1 MTILPVGE
9 SALLV
14 ELPDAPGHRGRP
26 SHAGAAGHAGRH
38 ARADLPGGAATAPA
52 PGAASAGR
60 SRVAASGAVGT
71 VTPIEL
77 YRALTASAPSWVI
90 DLVPAAATVLVT
102 FDRRRVAG
110 PSVREWIARAL
121 QTAVATAPTDVSDA
135 AEVEIVEIPVRYDG
149 ADLVTVADLTGSS
162 VEEVIDAH
170 TEQLWT
176 AAFIGFAPGFAYL
189 QGEDDRLSVPRR
201 ATPRP
206 VVPAGSVAL
215 AAGYCGVYP
224 RESPGG
230 WQLVGSTTATL
241 WDARRAEP
249 ALLVPGSLVR
259 FVRVP

>member
-14 ELPDAPGHRGRP
+14 ELPDAPGHRGSP
-26 SHAGAAGHAGRH
+26 GHSAAAGR
-38 ARADLPGGAATAPA
+38 ARADLPRGAAAAPA
-52 PGAASAGR
+52 AGAASAER
-60 SRVAASGAVGT
+60 SRGPASGAVGT

-102 FDRRRVAG
+102 FDRRRVAA
-110 PSVREWIARAL
+110 PAVREWIARAL
-121 QTAVATAPTDVSDA
+121 HTADASVPTDVSEA
-135 AEVEIVEIPVRYDG
+135 TGVEIVEIPVRYDG
-149 ADLVTVADLTGSS
+149 ADLSAVADLTGST

-230 WQLVGSTTATL
+230 WQLIGSTTATL
-241 WDARRAEP
+241 WDAGRAEP
-249 ALLVPGSLVR
+249 ALLAPGSLVR
-259 FVRVP
+259 FVRVS